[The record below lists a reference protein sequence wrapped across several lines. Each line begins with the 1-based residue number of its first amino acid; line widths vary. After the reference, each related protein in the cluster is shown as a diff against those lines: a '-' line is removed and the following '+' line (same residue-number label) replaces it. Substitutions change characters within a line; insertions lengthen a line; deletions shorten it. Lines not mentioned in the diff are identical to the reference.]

1 MHLTS
6 QLIPALVCLLAC
18 TSNCLHGRELILL
31 QEIIKTL
38 NNLTETKNLT
48 MNSCRHLPQKE
59 QLAPCKRTWNTT
71 EKEAFCRA
79 AMELRKIYPPHPK
92 DVTGKHLS
100 KLDRNLSRLANM
112 NSCPV
117 NETKKI
123 TLKELLERLK
133 QTMKKKYAKG

>member
-38 NNLTETKNLT
+38 NNLTETKDRYMELT
-48 MNSCRHLPQKE
+48 VAEVLPVPK
-59 QLAPCKRTWNTT
+59 NTT

>member
-38 NNLTETKNLT
+38 NNLTETKDRYMELT
-48 MNSCRHLPQKE
+48 VAEVLPVPK
-59 QLAPCKRTWNTT
+59 NTT

-112 NSCPV
+112 VSKLVSNKHAMMSSSDKCFEEEYR
-117 NETKKI
+117 NREHK
-123 TLKELLERLK
+123 
-133 QTMKKKYAKG
+133 

>member
-38 NNLTETKNLT
+38 NNLTETKDRYMELT
-48 MNSCRHLPQKE
+48 VAEVLP
-59 QLAPCKRTWNTT
+59 APKNTT

-92 DVTGKHLS
+92 DVTGKYLS

>member
-38 NNLTETKNLT
+38 NNLTETKVSKLSGT
-48 MNSCRHLPQKE
+48 ISPD
-59 QLAPCKRTWNTT
+59 NTT